1 MVNQIIDKRQH
12 KLMIFT
18 LKILPAV
25 MASSYLIELISTLL
39 GFGTQ
44 VLINFIGMIAA
55 PVLFM
60 YLASYV
66 FKFCEYH
73 RMFIHYVLIIEILTT
88 AKWYFPLIVTGQILL
103 NVTFVL
109 SVLLII
115 GIILFNIAKIY
126 KKKRRT

>member
-88 AKWYFPLIVTGQILL
+88 AKWYFPLIITGQILL

>member
-1 MVNQIIDKRQH
+1 MTNQIIDKRQH

-88 AKWYFPLIVTGQILL
+88 TKWYFPLIVTGTVLL
-103 NVTFVL
+103 NITFVL

-115 GIILFNIAKIY
+115 GIILFNISKIY

>member
-88 AKWYFPLIVTGQILL
+88 AKWYFPLIITGTVLL

-115 GIILFNIAKIY
+115 GIILFNISKIY

>member
-1 MVNQIIDKRQH
+1 
-12 KLMIFT
+12 MIFT

-44 VLINFIGMIAA
+44 VLVNFIGMIAA

>member
-1 MVNQIIDKRQH
+1 MTNQIIDKRQH

-55 PVLFM
+55 PVMFM

-88 AKWYFPLIVTGQILL
+88 TKWYFPLIVTGTVLL
-103 NVTFVL
+103 NITFVL
-109 SVLLII
+109 SILLII
-115 GIILFNIAKIY
+115 GIILFNISKIY